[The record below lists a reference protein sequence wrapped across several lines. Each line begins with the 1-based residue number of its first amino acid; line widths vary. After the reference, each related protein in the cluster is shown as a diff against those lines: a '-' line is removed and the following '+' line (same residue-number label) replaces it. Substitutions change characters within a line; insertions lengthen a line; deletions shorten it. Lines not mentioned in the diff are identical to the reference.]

1 MKLSYVI
8 ISHNRRQRLLET
20 LPRLIRRTPL
30 PADQWETIVVDNAS
44 ADGTA
49 EAVAQQFPKVKLF
62 RNSKNEGMYA
72 RNRGI
77 AQSQGQY
84 VITLDD
90 DSYPADSRTI
100 PTALAYMDAKPAV
113 GAVTGR
119 VVLPDGRQEAPAL
132 PGVFIGCAVCFRK
145 SILERVGGFRREFF
159 RQAEEY
165 DLSFRIWG
173 AGSRVERRE
182 EILFKH
188 AKTAD
193 TINRS
198 AAMVQAM
205 DLRNNLIIA
214 QRFLPGD
221 LRRIYWEDWEL
232 RYAALARHSGLRAAA
247 RKAMRSAWW
256 WRLRDRVLGGRLP
269 LPPAA
274 IDSIFRFR
282 EQSAKI
288 GAWARRENVWRVVL
302 AGFSK
307 NMWATFNGCLSSGL
321 QLRCV
326 ADENPAFEGLEYRGL
341 PIVPNRRAFE
351 GGGIDGVVVTNVNAA
366 QVEAQAAAV
375 RRTFRGPILKLVEP
389 SKPVAKP
396 AATAKA
402 PAPRAQAA

>member
-20 LPRLIRRTPL
+20 LPRLTRRTPL

-49 EAVAQQFPKVKLF
+49 DAVAQQFPQVKLI

-90 DSYPADSRTI
+90 DSYPADGRTI
-100 PTALAYMDAKPAV
+100 PTCAGVY
-113 GAVTGR
+113 
-119 VVLPDGRQEAPAL
+119 GRQACGGSGNGKGRIAGWPPGGAGTAGRLHRMRGLFSQVDPGSRGRIPA
-132 PGVFIGCAVCFRK
+132 GVFPP
-145 SILERVGGFRREFF
+145 GGGIRSELPHLGRRIARRTSRRHPLQA
-159 RQAEEY
+159 RQN
-165 DLSFRIWG
+165 
-173 AGSRVERRE
+173 RRRHQP
-182 EILFKH
+182 FGG
-188 AKTAD
+188 D
-193 TINRS
+193 G
-198 AAMVQAM
+198 
-205 DLRNNLIIA
+205 
-214 QRFLPGD
+214 PGD
-221 LRRIYWEDWEL
+221 GFAEQSDYRAAFSAGRFAKDLL
-232 RYAALARHSGLRAAA
+232 GGLGAALRGTGAAQWSARGGAQGDALGVVVA
-247 RKAMRSAWW
+247 
-256 WRLRDRVLGGRLP
+256 LRDRVLGGRMP

-307 NMWATFNGCLSSGL
+307 NMWASFNGCLSSGL

-326 ADENPAFEGLEYRGL
+326 ADENPAFDGLAYRGL

-351 GGGIDGVVVTNVNAA
+351 GGGIDGVVVTTVNPA
-366 QVEAQAAAV
+366 QVEAHAAAV
-375 RRTFRGPILKLVEP
+375 RRTFKGPILKLVEP
-389 SKPVAKP
+389 SKPIRI
-396 AATAKA
+396 AATAATKA
-402 PAPRAQAA
+402 PARAQAA